1 MSIQLQPSTGE
12 DEVWLEELRRAVYLD
27 LFVAT
32 WGAWDESRHQRH
44 WASCKEKG
52 CISIIKKDEIYIG
65 MAQVFEEV
73 ESVEIAELQVL
84 PEFQCR
90 GVGTHVLSK
99 IIEGAHARADRRP
112 SQLAGRMTVRSDCI
126 IVLDF
131 CWWMRQTQNSTT
143 SFHRLTNFTT
153 IHTLEFE

>member
-12 DEVWLEELRRAVYLD
+12 DETWLEELRRAVYLD

-52 CISIIKKDEIYIG
+52 CISIIKKDEIYTG
-65 MAQVFEEV
+65 MVQVFEEV

-99 IIEGAHARADRRP
+99 IIEGAHASGRSATLSVGRKNDRAIG
-112 SQLAGRMTVRSDCI
+112 LY
-126 IVLDF
+126 
-131 CWWMRQTQNSTT
+131 
-143 SFHRLTNFTT
+143 HRLGFSLVHETDSKFYYQISPAN
-153 IHTLEFE
+153 